1 MKITKRQLRRII
13 KEEKAKLQEQTP
25 QMTDSGQRV
34 YDEVETQALA
44 IVEDVLNNYGP
55 WGDSGADDIVIEAI
69 ADALKDVANMVVND
83 DRLAQGY

>member
-1 MKITKRQLRRII
+1 MGKKMKITKRQLRRII
-13 KEEKAKLQEQTP
+13 KEEKAKLQERTP
-25 QMTDSGQRV
+25 QMTFSGDGV

-55 WGDSGADDIVIEAI
+55 DDIVIEAI

-83 DRLAQGY
+83 DRLTQGY

>member
-25 QMTDSGQRV
+25 QMTDSGQGV

-55 WGDSGADDIVIEAI
+55 DDIVIEAI
-69 ADALKDVANMVVND
+69 VDALKDVANMVQND
-83 DRLAQGY
+83 SRLTQGY